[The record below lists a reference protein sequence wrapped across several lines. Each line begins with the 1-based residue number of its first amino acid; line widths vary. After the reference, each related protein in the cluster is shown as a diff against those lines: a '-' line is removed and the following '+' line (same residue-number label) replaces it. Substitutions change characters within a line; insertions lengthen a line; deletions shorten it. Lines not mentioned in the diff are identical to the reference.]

1 MSTRRI
7 LAIAMAVLFVGL
19 PGAAS
24 AQQSVIGSISGSID
38 AKTVTAG
45 SYTVRV
51 RDVMSGQ
58 VVKTEPLGYKG
69 TFTFTQLPLGMKYM
83 VELVDNTTN
92 KVVATNGPILLST
105 PADVHKAGVVLSIAP
120 HKVPMAM
127 WLMAAGAGT
136 ATAVAAATQSASR

>member
-7 LAIAMAVLFVGL
+7 LAIAMAVLMVGL

-58 VVKTEPLGYKG
+58 VVKTEPLGFNG
-69 TFTFTQLPLGMKYM
+69 TFTFTDLPLGKKYV

-92 KVVATNGPILLST
+92 KVVATNGPITLSAAT
-105 PADVHKAGVVLSIAP
+105 DVAKTGVVLSIAP
-120 HKVPMAM
+120 HKTPVLM

-136 ATAVAAATQSASR
+136 AGAVAAATQSASR